1 MENLSSFKAMAV
13 KLIASAALTSLVNY
27 THMLATPIMLLFLVM
42 FVDWVCGMAKAYQKS
57 EWNSKVGI
65 RGIVKKI
72 GYIGGVIVAAVFDW
86 LIYSGLKSVGIS
98 FDSSFYFGMI
108 VTIWLIINECI
119 SILENLDEL
128 GTPLPKWLIKG
139 LRKIKTSI
147 DTKNGESNNNDID
160 GTNSMNGKV

>member
-1 MENLSSFKAMAV
+1 MIVMENLSSFKPLAV
-13 KLIASAALTSLVNY
+13 KLIASATLTGLVNY
-27 THMLATPIMLLFLVM
+27 THMLATPIMLLFLTM
-42 FVDWVCGMAKAYQKS
+42 FVDWLCGMAKAYHKS
-57 EWNSKVGI
+57 EWNSKVGM
-65 RGIVKKI
+65 RGIAKKI

-147 DTKNGESNNNDID
+147 DSKNGENNNDNI
-160 GTNSMNGKV
+160 NSTDDKV